1 MKAIRFL
8 LLLFVTMCSF
18 TLNTKAREDST
29 TIKKGEHNY
38 TVHISVMNQIF
49 NPSKDL
55 YEYRQ
60 PSVEGRLPNVISA
73 RNNIN
78 YQLGFEYEY
87 VFKNQITLSAG
98 LRYGIAKYHYE
109 WNMNTDYFFPVGTN
123 INTIR
128 FKEVYSGTLPYGN
141 VGINGGYRF
150 KPSKKSKLIIH
161 PKVGV
166 NTAYFFNVE
175 GQRRFH
181 SITYRYNDT
190 NFISTLA
197 TTQHESSRF
206 LVNYNLYLG
215 IVYPVDTKVLKELR
229 VGIEYIR
236 HLAISK
242 DQGTLDLASSAYYN
256 SNIDIVGTD
265 YYFNRFRNIALRVG
279 FTF

>member
-60 PSVEGRLPNVISA
+60 PSVEGRLPNFLSA

-87 VFKNQITLSAG
+87 VFKNQVTLSAG

-109 WNMNTDYFFPVGTN
+109 WNINTDYFFPAGSNVKTF
-123 INTIR
+123 R

-141 VGINGGYRF
+141 IGINAGYRF
-150 KPSKKSKLIIH
+150 KPSKKSKLTLH
-161 PKVGV
+161 PKAGV

-175 GQRRFH
+175 GQRYFH
-181 SITYRYNDT
+181 SLSYKRNDT
-190 NFISTLA
+190 IFAHILGSTH
-197 TTQHESSRF
+197 HETSRF

-215 IVYPVDTKVLKELR
+215 VVYPMNTKMLKELR
-229 VGIEYIR
+229 VGVEYIQ
-236 HLAISK
+236 HLALKK
-242 DQGTLDLASSAYYN
+242 DRGTLDLASTVYYD
-256 SNIDIVGTD
+256 SNGDIVGTD